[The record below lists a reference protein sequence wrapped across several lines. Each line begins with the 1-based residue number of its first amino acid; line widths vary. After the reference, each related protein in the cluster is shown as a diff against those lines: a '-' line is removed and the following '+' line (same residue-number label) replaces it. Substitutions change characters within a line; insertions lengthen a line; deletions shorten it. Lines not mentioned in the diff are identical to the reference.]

1 MLDIRR
7 IRSDPDAVRHAL
19 ARRGT
24 DEAERVDQLLA
35 LDERWRALTAELEEL
50 RAEQN
55 RASKNR
61 RGAPTPEEREKLAA
75 LSARGRQLSD
85 ELTKAASER
94 DRVLASLG
102 NLPAEDAPEADTVLR
117 EVGEAGAG
125 GRDHLELA
133 GSMIDI
139 EHGAQ
144 LSGSRFAYLRGD
156 IVLLQLAVVR
166 YAIEKLHREG
176 FEPVSPPVL
185 VREHALYGTGFLPDT
200 EQQLYQL
207 PQDDLYLVGTSEVAL
222 ASLHRD
228 EILDADTLPRRY
240 AGFSSCFRREAGAAG
255 RDTRGIFRVHQ
266 FDKVEMFAFVEPSQ
280 SEAEH
285 ERILAIEESICQEL
299 GIPYR
304 VVNIAVSDLGA
315 SAAKKYDI
323 EAWLPGQERF
333 RELTSCSNTTDY
345 QARRLDIR
353 YRPREGRVAPVH
365 TLNGTAVTSSRT
377 IIALLENG
385 QQEDGSVA
393 IPQVLVDMGAPQVI
407 RAGSPATR
415 PLGVGELSHL
425 MGRDPQKQLPPVAM
439 RLLLM
444 VGEASQRAGLQRVEL
459 GEIDQCAGQRMP
471 GQAVAHERR
480 RLAVETAEQLQLLVL
495 AVLPA
500 LDQKAA
506 QDRHVERLGRR
517 RGSGRTQQVA
527 HVVHGCLPLRHGGGR
542 SARA

>member
-1 MLDIRR
+1 LLDIRR
-7 IRSDPDAVRHAL
+7 IRSDPDEVRRAL
-19 ARRGT
+19 ARRGAS
-24 DEAERVDQLLA
+24 EAERIDQLLA
-35 LDERWRALTAELEEL
+35 QDGRWRSLTTELEEL

-61 RGAPTPEEREKLAA
+61 RGAPTPEEREQLAA

-85 ELTKAASER
+85 QLTQVAGER
-94 DRVLASLG
+94 DRLLASLG
-102 NLPAEDAPEADTVLR
+102 NLPANDAPDEDTVVR
-117 EVGEAGAG
+117 EVGEPGAT

-133 GSMIDI
+133 GSMIDM
-139 EHGAQ
+139 EHAAQ

-156 IVLLQLAVVR
+156 LVLLELTLVR
-166 YAIEKLHREG
+166 YALEKLRREG

-200 EQQLYQL
+200 EQQIYQL

-228 EILDADTLPRRY
+228 EILDAVVLPRRY

-266 FDKVEMFAFVEPSQ
+266 FDKVEMFAFVEPSE

-323 EAWLPGQERF
+323 EAWLPGQGRF

-353 YRPREGRVAPVH
+353 YRPREGRVAQVH

-385 QQEDGSVA
+385 QQGDGSVV
-393 IPQVLVDMGAPQVI
+393 IPQVLVGLGAPEVI
-407 RAGSPATR
+407 RAT
-415 PLGVGELSHL
+415 
-425 MGRDPQKQLPPVAM
+425 
-439 RLLLM
+439 
-444 VGEASQRAGLQRVEL
+444 
-459 GEIDQCAGQRMP
+459 
-471 GQAVAHERR
+471 
-480 RLAVETAEQLQLLVL
+480 
-495 AVLPA
+495 
-500 LDQKAA
+500 
-506 QDRHVERLGRR
+506 
-517 RGSGRTQQVA
+517 
-527 HVVHGCLPLRHGGGR
+527 
-542 SARA
+542 